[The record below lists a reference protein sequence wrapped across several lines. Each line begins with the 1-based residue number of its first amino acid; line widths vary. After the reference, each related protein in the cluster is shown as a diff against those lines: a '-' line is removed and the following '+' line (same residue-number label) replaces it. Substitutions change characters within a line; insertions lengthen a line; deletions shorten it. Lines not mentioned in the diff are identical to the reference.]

1 MLIIMRV
8 KVIRI
13 HRLFLLITN
22 LPWYKTYV
30 FALVEEKVATED
42 CLWIS
47 TDIYLVIKGY
57 FVHSEDNK

>member
-1 MLIIMRV
+1 MRI
-8 KVIRI
+8 KVIKI
-13 HRLFLLITN
+13 LFEHCLFLLTTN

-47 TDIYLVIKGY
+47 TDIYLVIKEH
-57 FVHSEDNK
+57 FVHSKVSK